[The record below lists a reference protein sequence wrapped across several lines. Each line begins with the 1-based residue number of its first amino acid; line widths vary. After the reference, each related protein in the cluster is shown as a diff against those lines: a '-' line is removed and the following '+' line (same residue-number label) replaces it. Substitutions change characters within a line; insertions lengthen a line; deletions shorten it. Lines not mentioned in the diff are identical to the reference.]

1 MDNEFDLNP
10 KTLQPPTRQ
19 ITHDRDAVFRLHLA
33 NQRTFLSYLRT
44 ALTFFVA
51 GVSFIKFF
59 DSLLIEILGWV
70 FVPLGIITTVIGIYR
85 YNRIRV
91 RLRQTR
97 ENLYGGMK
105 NIPPV

>member
-1 MDNEFDLNP
+1 MEKDFDLNP
-10 KTLQPPTRQ
+10 KTLELPSRQ

-33 NQRTFLSYLRT
+33 NQRTFLAYLRT
-44 ALTFFVA
+44 ALTFFVG

-59 DSLLIEILGWV
+59 DEVLIEILGWA
-70 FVPLGIITTVIGIYR
+70 FVPLGIVTTIIGVYR

-91 RLRQTR
+91 RLAQIR

-105 NIPPV
+105 DIPPV